1 MLDLWTEFIHLTL
14 LPPEEKKWLL
24 MRQALTLCPQVFM
37 WKREKGPERL
47 LREIIADPNLK
58 EQLHSP

>member
-37 WKREKGPERL
+37 WKREKGPESSL
-47 LREIIADPNLK
+47 MLG
-58 EQLHSP
+58 